1 MTVDYCYMFP
11 AAVVIAAIA
20 MASSFHC
27 SLFCPGAGCLIIRAM
42 IFDLDGTLV
51 HYANNSLY
59 P

>member
-1 MTVDYCYMFP
+1 MTVDSWYMSP
-11 AAVVIAAIA
+11 AAVVIATIA
-20 MASSFHC
+20 MVSCFHC
-27 SLFCPGAGCLIIRAM
+27 SLICPRTGCPMIRAM